1 MELTN
6 EIYAAEPLEENIR
19 PEIRREALE
28 MLTLMLAP
36 MTPHLSEELWEMLG
50 HTGGLWTQSWPQFSE
65 DLARETQVE
74 IPVQVNG
81 RLRGKVK
88 VPAGAGEA
96 DVVTQAKT
104 EPSVAAHVAGKQ
116 VKKIIFVPD
125 KLVNI
130 VVA

>member
-1 MELTN
+1 M
-6 EIYAAEPLEENIR
+6 
-19 PEIRREALE
+19 
-28 MLTLMLAP
+28 
-36 MTPHLSEELWEMLG
+36 
-50 HTGGLWTQSWPQFSE
+50 SE
-65 DLARETQVE
+65 DILRAGWPKYDPQLAREEALE